1 MTGFLLGFALG
12 AIVGSPLLWFIVC
25 RGIVDG
31 WWVRIASIV
40 RRGR

>member
-1 MTGFLLGFALG
+1 MIGYVIAFLLG

-31 WWVRIASIV
+31 WWVRIANVV
-40 RRGR
+40 RRG